1 MNNLPSA
8 FTQRMHRL
16 LQTETDRF
24 LDVLQKAAPVSI
36 RFNTAKL
43 APAGVRCS
51 SWEGMR
57 PVKWCPEGLYLDKRP
72 LFTLDPYLHGGG
84 YYVQEA
90 SSMFLSYILKQ
101 LLKGEAVRVLDLCA
115 APGGKSTLLA
125 SQLPDGS
132 LLVSNEVIRSRAVIL
147 KENLIK
153 WGRDHVVI
161 TQNDPADFKKLNQ
174 AFDLILVDAPC
185 SGEGMFRKDREAI
198 EEWSEANLHLCRER
212 QKRIISDIWDSLKPG
227 GYFIYS
233 TCTYNPEENE
243 RIVEWIQEKWG
254 AESIKIE
261 HPFPEIT
268 AAETPLYGYRFYPH
282 KVEGEGF
289 FISVLRKNEA
299 SGGGGWKAKKTRLS
313 SPLRL
318 PEELTALLPD
328 VATLAI
334 RNEDSRIL
342 ILPASQDDFVY
353 ALQQSLRV
361 IYKGCEVAE
370 LIHQK
375 VKRLPPLA
383 LYARLNLSNCLRD
396 EVDLETALRFLKKEE
411 IPVSAKA
418 GEWILITYGGIG
430 LGWGKSLGN
439 SLNNYYPK
447 EWRIRMELPGE
458 KI

>member
-51 SWEGMR
+51 AWEGMR

-282 KVEGEGF
+282 KV
-289 FISVLRKNEA
+289 
-299 SGGGGWKAKKTRLS
+299 
-313 SPLRL
+313 
-318 PEELTALLPD
+318 
-328 VATLAI
+328 
-334 RNEDSRIL
+334 
-342 ILPASQDDFVY
+342 
-353 ALQQSLRV
+353 
-361 IYKGCEVAE
+361 
-370 LIHQK
+370 
-375 VKRLPPLA
+375 
-383 LYARLNLSNCLRD
+383 
-396 EVDLETALRFLKKEE
+396 
-411 IPVSAKA
+411 
-418 GEWILITYGGIG
+418 
-430 LGWGKSLGN
+430 
-439 SLNNYYPK
+439 
-447 EWRIRMELPGE
+447 
-458 KI
+458 

>member
-1 MNNLPSA
+1 M
-8 FTQRMHRL
+8 
-16 LQTETDRF
+16 
-24 LDVLQKAAPVSI
+24 
-36 RFNTAKL
+36 
-43 APAGVRCS
+43 
-51 SWEGMR
+51 
-57 PVKWCPEGLYLDKRP
+57 
-72 LFTLDPYLHGGG
+72 
-84 YYVQEA
+84 
-90 SSMFLSYILKQ
+90 
-101 LLKGEAVRVLDLCA
+101 
-115 APGGKSTLLA
+115 
-125 SQLPDGS
+125 
-132 LLVSNEVIRSRAVIL
+132 
-147 KENLIK
+147 
-153 WGRDHVVI
+153 
-161 TQNDPADFKKLNQ
+161 
-174 AFDLILVDAPC
+174 
-185 SGEGMFRKDREAI
+185 
-198 EEWSEANLHLCRER
+198 
-212 QKRIISDIWDSLKPG
+212 
-227 GYFIYS
+227 
-233 TCTYNPEENE
+233 
-243 RIVEWIQEKWG
+243 
-254 AESIKIE
+254 
-261 HPFPEIT
+261 
-268 AAETPLYGYRFYPH
+268 
-282 KVEGEGF
+282 EGEGF

-439 SLNNYYPK
+439 RLNNYYPK